1 MLPDPVRLSK
11 TVVILE
17 VILPDPK
24 GHAPRRTLI
33 FETGSAIMIK
43 NRKAGIGMKRNL
55 MRIGGLTAGA
65 VLIVLG
71 IVRGEP
77 AEIWEKAVRVCLECI
92 GIG

>member
-1 MLPDPVRLSK
+1 
-11 TVVILE
+11 
-17 VILPDPK
+17 
-24 GHAPRRTLI
+24 
-33 FETGSAIMIK
+33 MIK

>member
-1 MLPDPVRLSK
+1 
-11 TVVILE
+11 
-17 VILPDPK
+17 
-24 GHAPRRTLI
+24 
-33 FETGSAIMIK
+33 MIK
-43 NRKAGIGMKRNL
+43 NRKAGIDMKRNL
-55 MRIGGLTAGA
+55 MRVGGLTAGA